1 MGEVPELNP
10 VVFSATGLCAN
21 IGARVL
27 LDNQELLLRE
37 GERVGLVGRNGAGK
51 STLLR
56 ILAGED
62 HFYSG
67 ELSRRKLLRCAYL
80 PQAIDLDEKRS
91 VRENILEGARDT
103 LECLAR
109 YECHDPSMGHR

>member
-56 ILAGED
+56 ILAGEYD
-62 HFYSG
+62 
-67 ELSRRKLLRCAYL
+67 A
-80 PQAIDLDEKRS
+80 
-91 VRENILEGARDT
+91 
-103 LECLAR
+103 
-109 YECHDPSMGHR
+109 